1 MLLDIYK
8 QIRKINY
15 KPRQKGGK
23 GKVYKFIEDK
33 ILTETGMKSGPFGE
47 SLLREIVEGA
57 GLTFDEG
64 DHLSIKPNSKLTKKK
79 CFKPDGYVEEL
90 DVYLESKNYQFFS
103 TGTANEKLYGFLAKV
118 PHYDKPV
125 ILVFA
130 GEHEKRMHDECNSIW
145 EIYHNNP
152 DFDQHIFA
160 GPIKQL
166 RDEGK
171 LLLTNILSLEKFL
184 KGMTND

>member
-1 MLLDIYK
+1 MTQGYV
-8 QIRKINY
+8 N
-15 KPRQKGGK
+15 K
-23 GKVYKFIEDK
+23 GKPI
-33 ILTETGMKSGPFGE
+33 KSGPFAETLIKEVVE
-47 SLLREIVEGA
+47 SSGFSFKKANGIVP
-57 GLTFDEG
+57 
-64 DHLSIKPNSKLTKKK
+64 KSKLTGKTK
-79 CFKPDGYVEEL
+79 FKPDGFIEEL
-90 DVYLESKNYQFFS
+90 DVYLESKNYWFHS
-103 TGTANEKLYGFLAKV
+103 TGTANEKLYGLLAKI

-166 RDEGK
+166 RDKGK
-171 LLLTNILSLEKFL
+171 LLLTDILSLEKFL
-184 KGMTND
+184 KEMKND